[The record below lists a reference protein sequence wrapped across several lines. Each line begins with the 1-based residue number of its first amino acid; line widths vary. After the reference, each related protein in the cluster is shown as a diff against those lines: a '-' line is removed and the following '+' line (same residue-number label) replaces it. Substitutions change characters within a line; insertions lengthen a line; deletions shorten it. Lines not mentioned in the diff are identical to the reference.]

1 MIPAD
6 KLLDAY
12 VNANILFVCAYVFW
26 VLVRGRL
33 GLFGLERAYGT
44 QLRLL
49 NSIFLTILLAPLIAM
64 GFGLLQQTGLA
75 QGVTLNLSDMVV
87 SYYLNGGLEMRA
99 TEFEALVTLRN
110 TVTLNIVSGVG
121 WFAWL
126 TMAVLGMGFVIGVM
140 RLMVSMMC
148 LRRIVRGSYA
158 WRRFGRVHLR
168 LSDQSLVPFSTRGF
182 YNYYVVIPSH
192 MLAEAHELKVS
203 LAHEFQHIRQG
214 DLEWEILIEAL
225 KPVFF
230 LNPVYH
236 AWKRQV
242 ENLRELNCDSEVL
255 SRGRIDMREY
265 CDTLLSVCQKTLSRD
280 RDFVIAVPK
289 VTLVSADRPTL
300 RQGGKSFLEA
310 RILSLT
316 NLRDAKQSRLAVLA
330 LVLPFVA
337 AVALLSLAIQTPPDW
352 SQDRL
357 MLSTVVNL
365 ERLDEINR
373 LSAFGRN

>member
-6 KLLDAY
+6 KLLDAF
-12 VNANILFVCAYVFW
+12 VNANILFVFAYVFW
-26 VLVRGRL
+26 LLVRGRL
-33 GLFGLERAYGT
+33 GFLGLARAYGA

-49 NSIFLTILLAPLIAM
+49 NSIFLTIVLAPLIAL
-64 GFGLLQQTGLA
+64 GFGLLQQTGVA
-75 QGVTLNLSDMVV
+75 PGVTLNLSDMVV
-87 SYYLNGGLEMRA
+87 AYYLNGGLQMRA
-99 TEFEALVTLRN
+99 TEFETLVTLRN

-121 WFAWL
+121 WVAWL
-126 TMAVLGMGFVIGVM
+126 TIAILGAGFIAGTLRLAVSVT
-140 RLMVSMMC
+140 S
-148 LRRIVRGSYA
+148 LRRIVQGSYA
-158 WRRFGRVHLR
+158 WRRFGRVQLR
-168 LSDQSLVPFSTRGF
+168 LSDKTLVPFSTRGF

-225 KPVFF
+225 KPIFF

-255 SRGRIDMREY
+255 SRGRIDLRDY

-289 VTLVSADRPTL
+289 VTLVSADRPMMGP
-300 RQGGKSFLEA
+300 GGKSVLEA
-310 RILSLT
+310 RIRSLT
-316 NLRDAKQSRLAVLA
+316 NLRDTKQSRLAVLA

-337 AVALLSLAIQTPPDW
+337 VVALLSLAIQTPPDW

-373 LSAFGRN
+373 LSTFGRN

>member
-1 MIPAD
+1 
-6 KLLDAY
+6 
-12 VNANILFVCAYVFW
+12 
-26 VLVRGRL
+26 
-33 GLFGLERAYGT
+33 
-44 QLRLL
+44 
-49 NSIFLTILLAPLIAM
+49 
-64 GFGLLQQTGLA
+64 
-75 QGVTLNLSDMVV
+75 
-87 SYYLNGGLEMRA
+87 
-99 TEFEALVTLRN
+99 
-110 TVTLNIVSGVG
+110 
-121 WFAWL
+121 
-126 TMAVLGMGFVIGVM
+126 
-140 RLMVSMMC
+140 
-148 LRRIVRGSYA
+148 
-158 WRRFGRVHLR
+158 
-168 LSDQSLVPFSTRGF
+168 
-182 YNYYVVIPSH
+182 
-192 MLAEAHELKVS
+192 
-203 LAHEFQHIRQG
+203 
-214 DLEWEILIEAL
+214 
-225 KPVFF
+225 
-230 LNPVYH
+230 
-236 AWKRQV
+236 
-242 ENLRELNCDSEVL
+242 
-255 SRGRIDMREY
+255 MREY